1 MKFSQNAEPPTFTSR
16 AISGRIPMRC
26 ASSLS
31 DLLLDNDGDQ
41 LELNFA
47 DLDLKTVHAGHL
59 FDAVVSL
66 KEVSVYEKR
75 QVR

>member
-1 MKFSQNAEPPTFTSR
+1 
-16 AISGRIPMRC
+16 MRC